1 MGFDGWSD
9 ELDLRVAALASIA
22 HGALGHMTA
31 RQRARGLEQL
41 TERLGPRRAPAR
53 LGRALVAGALAA
65 AAVALVASPLRGLLG
80 GASPAPS
87 PLGYQVEGGTV
98 RFADGTRI
106 ALAADARGRLT
117 SVDQHGARFAIEHGA
132 AEVHVTPRPGAHW
145 LFDAGPFLITV
156 RGTVFRAAWNEAES
170 QLDLRMEKGLVSVTG
185 PVTGGPIAV
194 RGGQHLTVTLR
205 EARVLLRGLDESD
218 DGAAAAAASQAPVPA
233 QALAPAEAPPAP
245 APSERPLSGGAHA
258 AAVRAPARGGRGG
271 AAWAAAL
278 AVGDFDA
285 ILAEAD
291 REGPRALGSRSS
303 DELAALADAARYRR
317 RDELA
322 RQALLAQRRRFPAS
336 LPATDAAF
344 LLGRLEE
351 GDGGDGSGGSSGSSG
366 LQRAVAWYDRYLAEA
381 PAGVYASEA
390 LGREMVAVQKL
401 HGTSR
406 ARSIAEEYARRFP
419 SGTYAGAA
427 RALLAA
433 P

>member
-1 MGFDGWSD
+1 MAFDGWSD
-9 ELDLRVAALASIA
+9 ELDTRVAALASIA
-22 HGALGHMTA
+22 HGAFGHMTA

-41 TERLGPRRAPAR
+41 TARLELRRGLPAALRRAF
-53 LGRALVAGALAA
+53 GRGALAA
-65 AAVALVASPLRGLLG
+65 AVAIVLVLFPIKSFLG
-80 GASPAPS
+80 GASSAPA

-98 RFADGTRI
+98 RFADGTRVE
-106 ALAADARGRLT
+106 LEADARGRLT

-145 LFDAGPFLITV
+145 LFDAGPFLIAV

-170 QLDLRMEKGLVSVTG
+170 QLDLRIEKGLVSVTG

-205 EARVLLRGLDESD
+205 EARVFLRGLDEA
-218 DGAAAAAASQAPVPA
+218 GAAPAPAPA
-233 QALAPAEAPPAP
+233 QAPSAP
-245 APSERPLSGGAHA
+245 APSERPLPAAAHA
-258 AAVRAPARGGRGG
+258 AAVRAAAHAGRGG
-271 AAWAAAL
+271 TAWAAAL

-351 GDGGDGSGGSSGSSG
+351 GAVVDGG
-366 LQRAVAWYDRYLAEA
+366 LERAVDWYDRYLAEA
-381 PAGVYASEA
+381 PSGVYASEA

-401 HGTSR
+401 HGTVR

>member
-1 MGFDGWSD
+1 MGFDSRSD

-22 HGALGHMTA
+22 QGALGHMTA

-41 TERLGPRRAPAR
+41 TARLRFRRVPASPRRVF
-53 LGRALVAGALAA
+53 LAGALAA
-65 AAVALVASPLRGLLG
+65 AAVALVALPVRRLG
-80 GASPAPS
+80 DGASPAPA

-98 RFADGTRI
+98 RFADGTRVE
-106 ALAADARGRLT
+106 LASDARGRLT

-132 AEVHVTPRPGAHW
+132 AEVHVTPRPDARW

-156 RGTVFRAAWNEAES
+156 RGTVFRAAWNEVES

-218 DGAAAAAASQAPVPA
+218 AGGAQAQAQVQAPA
-233 QALAPAEAPPAP
+233 GTPPAP
-245 APSERPLSGGAHA
+245 APSERPLPGGARA
-258 AAVRAPARGGRGG
+258 AAARAPAHAGRGG
-271 AAWAAAL
+271 SGWAAAL

-291 REGPRALGSRSS
+291 REGTRALGSRSS

-344 LLGRLEE
+344 LLGRLDE
-351 GDGGDGSGGSSGSSG
+351 GDGGGGSGG

-381 PAGVYASEA
+381 PSGVYASEA
-390 LGREMVAVQKL
+390 LGREMVAVQRL
-401 HGTSR
+401 HGTAR
-406 ARSIAEEYARRFP
+406 ARAIADEYARRFP